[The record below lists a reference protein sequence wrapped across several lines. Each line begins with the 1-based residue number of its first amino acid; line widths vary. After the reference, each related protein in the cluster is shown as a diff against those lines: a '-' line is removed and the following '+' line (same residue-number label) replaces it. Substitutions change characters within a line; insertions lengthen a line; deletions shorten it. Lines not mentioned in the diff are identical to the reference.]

1 MGFYEPIPTLIL
13 SYSLLSGSFYTFNL
27 FDIHIENVTSL
38 DQFYLDISSTR

>member
-1 MGFYEPIPTLIL
+1 MGVYEPIPTLIL

-27 FDIHIENVTSL
+27 FDILIENVTSL